1 MASCPICRQGELR
14 PGTSDEVMTHD
25 GMTLVIK
32 DVPADI
38 CDTCGE
44 AFFSESVT
52 QRLLDLAGEAAA
64 AGVEIDVRRYIA
76 A

>member
-1 MASCPICRQGELR
+1 MTCPLCRHGRLAR
-14 PGTSDEVMTHD
+14 GTADEVLTVQ
-25 GMTLVIK
+25 GTTLVVK

-44 AFFSESVT
+44 PYFDAAVT
-52 QRLLDLAGEAAA
+52 QRLLDLARAAAA
-64 AGVEIDVRRYIA
+64 AGVVVDVRRYVA